1 MSEETIFSKIIR
13 REIPATIFF
22 QDDRVTAFQDINA
35 KAPTHILIVPN
46 RVIPS
51 VNDVK
56 PEDEGVLGHLFVV
69 AARLAREQ
77 DIAENGYRLIVN
89 CGRHAGQEVHHL
101 HMHLMGG
108 RVLGPMLMPAD

>member
-1 MSEETIFSKIIR
+1 VAWR
-13 REIPATIFF
+13 HNCNDAR
-22 QDDRVTAFQDINA
+22 DVNA

-46 RVIPS
+46 KVIPS

-56 PEDEGVLGHLFVV
+56 PEDEGVLGYLFVV
-69 AARLAREQ
+69 AARLAKEQ
-77 DIAENGYRLIVN
+77 DIAESGYRLIVN

-108 RVLGPMLMPAD
+108 RALGPMLMPAD